1 MQTTVETLD
10 DSKVRLTVTVPEP
23 EFDRA
28 IDAAFKKL
36 AHEVRL
42 PGFRPGKAPRKLL
55 EARLGTEIARQQA
68 FKDGLPEFYAQAII
82 DNEVDVIGFP
92 EIEITAGEDDGD
104 VEFTAV
110 VEVRPTVTLL
120 GYDSLRVEVAF
131 APVDAAAIDQQIDA
145 VRQRSAELVDS
156 TRPLAEGD
164 YATIDITGSA
174 PGDDGDVDEVD
185 GLVAKE
191 FLYHVGSGTVV
202 AELDDQLR
210 STKPGDIIEFSAQ
223 LPERFGD
230 RAGMS
235 VQFRVLVK
243 GAQQQVLPELSD
255 EWAAENSEFDTVEEL
270 RGDVANRLD
279 LMRRLQGQMALRDK
293 VVHAAAELVPIPP
306 PDTLV
311 DQETQR
317 RLQDLQHRLSH
328 QGVAIEQYLA
338 MTGTEPQ
345 SFLDQLRDGA
355 RGAVLA
361 DLALRAVVAQEQ
373 ISATDEE
380 LDDEVMRLAEEAGQK
395 PDKARRNLERS
406 GMLTGLRDDIARAK
420 ALQFLVDHTQVV
432 DENGEAVDL
441 TIPEPPAAA
450 TVPAA
455 PSEAEQ
461 E

>member
-68 FKDGLPEFYAQAII
+68 FKDGLPEFYAQAVI
-82 DNEVDVIGFP
+82 DNDVDVIGFP

-110 VEVRPTVTLL
+110 VEVRPAVTLL
-120 GYDSLRVEVAF
+120 GYDALRVEVPF
-131 APVDAAAIDQQIDA
+131 EPIDDSAIDRQIDA
-145 VRQRSAELVDS
+145 VRQRSAELADS
-156 TRPLAEGD
+156 SRPLAEGD

-174 PGDDGDVDEVD
+174 VGDDGELEDVD

-191 FLYHVGSGTVV
+191 FLYQIGSGTVV

-210 STKPGDIIEFSAQ
+210 ATKPGDILEFSAQ

-230 RAGMS
+230 RAGMA

-243 GAQQQVLPELSD
+243 GAQEQLLPDLSD
-255 EWAAENSEFDTVEEL
+255 EWAAENSEFDTVAEL
-270 RGDVANRLD
+270 RADVAQRLD
-279 LMRRLQGQMALRDK
+279 LMRRFQGQMAVRDK
-293 VVHAAAELVPIPP
+293 VVHAAADLVPIPP
-306 PDTLV
+306 PGTLV

-328 QGVAIEQYLA
+328 QGIAIEQYLA

-345 SFLDQLRDGA
+345 AFLDQLREGA

-373 ISATDEE
+373 ISASDEE
-380 LDDEVMRLAEEAGQK
+380 LDQEVARLAQEAGQK
-395 PDKARRNLERS
+395 PDKARRNLERR
-406 GMLTGLRDDIARAK
+406 GLLAGLRDDIARAK
-420 ALQFLVDHTQVV
+420 ALQFLVDHAQVV
-432 DENGEAVDL
+432 DENGDAVDL
-441 TIPEPPAAA
+441 TIPEPAAAA

>member
-1 MQTTVETLD
+1 MQTTVEALD
-10 DSKVRLTVTVPEP
+10 DSLVRLRVTVPEP
-23 EFDRA
+23 EFDKA

-68 FKDGLPEFYAQAII
+68 FKDGLPEFYAQAVI
-82 DNEVDVIGFP
+82 DNDVDVIGFP

-120 GYDSLRVEVAF
+120 GYDSLRVEVPF
-131 APVDAAAIDQQIDA
+131 EPVDDAAVDRQIDT

-156 TRPLAEGD
+156 IRPLAEGD

-174 PGDDGDVDEVD
+174 TGDDGEVEEVD

-191 FLYHVGSGTVV
+191 FLYKVGSGTVV

-210 STKPGDIIEFSAQ
+210 STKPGDIIEFGAD
-223 LPERFGD
+223 LPDRFGE
-230 RAGMS
+230 RAGIA

-243 GAQQQVLPELSD
+243 GAQEQVLPELSD
-255 EWAAENSEFDTVEEL
+255 DWAAENSEFDTVEEL
-270 RGDVANRLD
+270 RADVSKRLD

-293 VVHAAAELVPIPP
+293 VVAAAAELVPIPP

-311 DQETQR
+311 DQEAQR
-317 RLQDLQHRLSH
+317 RLQDLQHRLGH
-328 QGVAIEQYLA
+328 QGIGIEQYLA

-345 SFLDQLRDGA
+345 SFLDQLREGA

-373 ISATDEE
+373 ISATDGE
-380 LDDEVMRLAEEAGQK
+380 LDDEVVRLAEEAGQK

-406 GMLTGLRDDIARAK
+406 GMLAGLRDDIARAK
-420 ALQFLVDHTQVV
+420 ALQFLVDHAQVV

-441 TIPEPPAAA
+441 TIPDPPAAA

-455 PSEAEQ
+455 PSEDEQ